1 MGGLSLPGQKAGRR
15 GPPTVSPQS
24 EASPFAK
31 WFPAF
36 LRDELRPYP
45 GRGLLALR
53 YLLAATLTMLVI
65 VTFRLAGAAVG
76 GFYSLLLPRESPF
89 TIAKSALSTLTA
101 VVVSLGFSS
110 LGSMLFVDYP
120 LTHFLWII
128 GSFFVAFFALSVM
141 SNYGAASAFAILIVL
156 NVPAWDVPVP
166 SAAVVFTNLW
176 TAGSIALALGAT
188 LVVEFGFALFATTD
202 QYEAGLGERLG
213 TVAGYLEQCA
223 HGAVTE
229 QTRSKVRQLAMV
241 SVSRLRALAL
251 GSNVAA
257 QERARRSTIVAL
269 VGRLVDVAATL
280 EPLEHASEDA
290 AKMLARLAHEVR
302 LLQGKLSAPV
312 KASLHGPTEKP
323 AGMMQP
329 LLLELDSAA
338 QSLRYSLESGS
349 GGMVTLDRAQ
359 PPNPPILAADAFSNP
374 EHLNFA
380 LRGCL
385 AAVICYFV
393 MNAVAWP
400 GLGPSLFT
408 CVVTALTSIG
418 SSRQKQLL
426 RFSGALVGGVIFG
439 MGSQVLILPML
450 DGLAGFLVMFM
461 VVTGIAAWFLTS
473 SPRLSYFGA
482 QMALAFFLIHLRG
495 PGPQTNLAIARDNIS
510 GILLGLLVMWF
521 AFDTLGSKP
530 AAEVMRDLFAT
541 NLKLMAKLAEP
552 WEGGR
557 KADLA
562 AIRGLREKISQNFGA
577 VNAQADAVLFEL
589 GRGRVAS
596 LRLRN
601 RLLVWQPRLR
611 TLFLLQITLL
621 QYRVPIEPASL
632 PEGIRCAQTEFDS
645 ALRELLERLGEH
657 FAHHSV
663 KRLRADTLQ
672 QRYEA
677 LTRAVDEAY
686 GEHRTA
692 RAAGVLALAF
702 QVVRLTETLSREIV
716 QA

>member
-1 MGGLSLPGQKAGRR
+1 MGGLSLPGQTTGRR
-15 GPPTVSPQS
+15 GPPAASPQS
-24 EASPFAK
+24 EPPPFAQ

-65 VTFRLAGAAVG
+65 VTFRLPGAAVG
-76 GFYSLLLPRESPF
+76 GFYSLLLPRESPI
-89 TIAKSALSTLTA
+89 TTAKSALATLTA
-101 VVVSLGFSS
+101 VVVSLGFSL
-110 LGSMLFVDYP
+110 LGSMLFIDYP

-128 GSFFVAFFALSVM
+128 GSFFVAFLALSAM
-141 SNYGAASAFAILIVL
+141 SNYGAASAFAIVIVL

-188 LVVEFGFALFATTD
+188 LVVEFGFALLATTD
-202 QYEAGLGERLG
+202 QYEAGLDERLG
-213 TVAGYLEQCA
+213 TVAVYLEQCA

-229 QTRSKVRQLAMV
+229 QTRNKVRQLAMV

-251 GSNVAA
+251 NSNVTA

-280 EPLEHASEDA
+280 GPVEHAGGDD
-290 AKMLARLAHEVR
+290 AKMLARLAHELH
-302 LLQGKLSAPV
+302 LLKGNLSAPV
-312 KASLHGPTEKP
+312 QVSPREP
-323 AGMMQP
+323 AGESAGTVQP

-338 QSLRYSLESGS
+338 QSLRYSLGS
-349 GGMVTLDRAQ
+349 SSADIVTLDRAQ
-359 PPNPPILAADAFSNP
+359 PPNPPLLAPDAFRNP

-385 AAVICYFV
+385 AAVTCYFV

-439 MGSQVLILPML
+439 IGSQVLILPML

-461 VVTGIAAWFLTS
+461 LVTGVAAWFLTS

-495 PGPQTNLAIARDNIS
+495 PGPQTNLAIARDNIL
-510 GILLGLLVMWF
+510 GILLGLLVMWLV
-521 AFDTLGSKP
+521 FDTLGSKP
-530 AAEVMRDLFAT
+530 AVEVMRELFAI
-541 NLKLMAKLAEP
+541 NLKLMARLAEP

-589 GRGRVAS
+589 GRGRAAS

-601 RLLVWQPRLR
+601 RLLGWQPRLR
-611 TLFLLQITLL
+611 TLFLLQIALL
-621 QYRVPIEPASL
+621 QYRVPVEPTSL
-632 PEGIRCAQTEFDS
+632 PDGIRRAQTEFDS
-645 ALRELLERLGEH
+645 ALRELLEKLGDH
-657 FAHHSV
+657 FAHQSGR
-663 KRLRADTLQ
+663 RLRADALQ
-672 QRYEA
+672 QRYEG

-692 RAAGVLALAF
+692 RAAGVLALAS
-702 QVVRLTETLSREIV
+702 QVVRLTETLSREMV